1 MIKVLFHI
9 DTLGGGGAE
18 KVLCNLVNH
27 MDQTKF
33 DITIQTVYP
42 DAAEEYLV
50 DGVHYKYIYPS
61 DNQFYRNV
69 YRVEAALGLV
79 YPLHMKDDYDLEIA
93 YLEFGPTKV
102 IASSTNKKAKK
113 IAWVH
118 CDFDIAIKEKE
129 AFIKKAATQYQQYD
143 KIACVSEKCK
153 ESFVTMFGNDPEVV
167 VIHNVIDDKE
177 IIEKAEQP
185 LPSIA
190 EKRKLT
196 MCAVGRLSAPKNYIR
211 LLKTANRLYDEGYDF
226 DLWMVGDGE
235 QRDLIEEFISKHE
248 MNSYVKL
255 MGFQKNP
262 YPFMKAS
269 DLLVCSSD
277 YEGFSTFVAEGLILG
292 KPIITTDCS
301 GMRELLG
308 ESEYGMIV
316 SNDDKAFYEGLKT
329 MLSFSNERMKEYA
342 EKSSKRGRKF
352 STDYLVKNTELYF
365 DNICIHTVANHRQ

>member
-42 DAAEEYLV
+42 DNAAEYLV
-50 DGVHYKYIYPS
+50 DGIHYKHIYPS
-61 DNQFYRNV
+61 DNQFYRNI

-79 YPLHMKDDYDLEIA
+79 YPLHMIDDYDIEIA

-118 CDFDIAIKEKE
+118 CDFDIAIKDKD
-129 AFIKKAATQYQQYD
+129 AFVKKAAKQYQQYD

-153 ESFVTMFGNDPEVV
+153 ESFVSLFGNNSEVV
-167 VIHNVIDDKE
+167 VIYNVIDDEE
-177 IIEKAEQP
+177 IKEKARQT

-190 EKRKLT
+190 EKRKFT
-196 MCAVGRLSAPKNYIR
+196 MCAVGRLSAPKNYVR
-211 LLKTANRLYDEGYDF
+211 LLKTADCLHEEGYDF

-235 QRDLIEEFISKHE
+235 QRDLIEEFISKHK
-248 MNSYVKL
+248 MNSYVQL

-262 YPFMKAS
+262 YPFMNAS

-316 SNDDKAFYEGLKT
+316 ANNDEAFYEGLKS
-329 MLSFSNERMKEYA
+329 MLSFSNERLNKYA
-342 EKSSKRGRKF
+342 EESSKRGKLF
-352 STDYLVKNTELYF
+352 SKNQLTKSVELF
-365 DNICIHTVANHRQ
+365 FESINSQNIS

>member
-27 MDQTKF
+27 MDQTRF
-33 DITIQTVYP
+33 DITIQTVFP
-42 DAAEEYLV
+42 DNPTEYLV
-50 DGVHYKYIYPS
+50 DGIHYKYIYPS
-61 DNQFYRNV
+61 DNKFYRNL

-79 YPLHMKDDYDLEIA
+79 YPLHMKGDYDIEIA

-118 CDFDIAIKEKE
+118 CDFDIAIPDKK
-129 AFIKKAATQYQQYD
+129 AFINKTASQYKKYD
-143 KIACVSEKCK
+143 NIACVSEKCR
-153 ESFVTMFGNDPEVV
+153 ESFVAMFGNDPEVV

-177 IIEKAEQP
+177 IKEKAMQP
-185 LPSIA
+185 LPNIA

-196 MCAVGRLSAPKNYIR
+196 MCTVGRLSAPKNYIR
-211 LLKTANRLYDEGYDF
+211 LLSTAFRLHGEGYDF

-235 QRDLIEEFISKHE
+235 QRNLIEEFISKHE
-248 MNSYVKL
+248 MSSYVKL

-277 YEGFSTFVAEGLILG
+277 YEGFSTFIAEGLILG

-316 SNDDKAFYEGLKT
+316 ANNDEAFYDGLKS
-329 MLSFSNERMKEYA
+329 MLSLDGDRLRAYA
-342 EKSSKRGRKF
+342 EKSLERGESF
-352 STDYLVKNTELYF
+352 SSDHLTKSTELF
-365 DNICIHTVANHRQ
+365 FEDICLEDVT